1 MQEEYVVLVNE
12 QNEPVGQALK
22 SEVHTDH
29 TPLHRAFSTFLFNK
43 KGELLLQQRS
53 HKKKTWPLIWS
64 NSCCGH
70 PGPGEKTEDAARRR
84 ITQELGITVNEL
96 WNILPNFTYRAE
108 LYGVVE
114 HEICPVF
121 VGFIDTELN
130 VNTDEVEATRYIVW
144 EQFVVETAR
153 PDAPYS
159 QWCIEE
165 TQLLAGDEEFNRIFK
180 KHVTS

>member
-1 MQEEYVVLVNE
+1 MQKEYVVLVNE
-12 QNEPVGQALK
+12 QNEVIGQALK
-22 SEVHTDH
+22 SEVHTDN
-29 TPLHRAFSTFLFNK
+29 TPLHRAFSTFLFNE

-70 PGPGEKTEDAARRR
+70 PGPGEETEDAARRR
-84 ITQELGITVNEL
+84 IHQELGISVTAL
-96 WNILPNFTYRAE
+96 WNILPDFTYRAE

-121 VGFIDTELN
+121 VGFITQEPII
-130 VNTDEVEATRYIVW
+130 NTDEVEATRYIPW
-144 EQFVVETAR
+144 EQFVQETAK

-165 TQLLAGDEEFNRIFK
+165 TQLLAKDAQFEQLFK
-180 KHVTS
+180 EHVLA